1 MSLNE
6 FQDDDERLMAGGSFV
21 IGGSSFSSTPAPSPT
36 MDNTTSPLSPAVTE
50 STELTDHQE
59 RVLSVLFVFSGLL
72 SIIGSSIIIY
82 KILFKKILRPIV
94 TRVEINSHAKQTT
107 ASGIFRSNRNLNVPT
122 REASGT
128 GAVVG
133 DKSGL
138 TKSSRTSI
146 VTTTAAMSTPTTP
159 YDRIMLGLSI
169 YDVIAS
175 ISYVLTPFM
184 GVSVSDSSSRIWSI
198 GTPATCT
205 MMGVLQQIS
214 FGAVWYNCM
223 LSYYYLATIRF
234 GVKRHVFAQRVET
247 WIHVWT
253 TFYFWATAI
262 FGAVIG
268 FYSEVSTGMGC
279 WVNDYPKVSL
289 PFYCQC

>member
-21 IGGSSFSSTPAPSPT
+21 IGGSAGSSTPVPSST
-36 MDNTTSPLSPAVTE
+36 MVNTTSPLSPAVTE

-175 ISYVLTPFM
+175 VSYVLTPFM
-184 GVSVSDSSSRIWSI
+184 GVGVSDSARIWSI

-234 GVKRHVFAQRVET
+234 GVKRHVFAQLAEK
-247 WIHVWT
+247 WIHVGT

-262 FGAVIG
+262 FGAGIG

-289 PFYCQC
+289 PFCCQC